1 MSSARATVLLLCA
14 FTIVGCH
21 KKPLAAADAGAA
33 PDNGDAGA
41 SSEAGA
47 AEAGAASDDGGGE
60 AGAAADGG
68 DDGGDDG
75 GGATDNGDDGGGAE
89 GGSTTV
95 VRGAGFAGS
104 FNCFGVL
111 NLHQT
116 GTTVAGD
123 GSSRAGNKVHSVD
136 ITCNARGDKCT
147 GIINHFTSNNGAPP
161 KPAGKGKISFRAVN
175 GGLEY
180 TETSGSGFCAR
191 R

>member
-14 FTIVGCH
+14 FAIVGCH
-21 KKPLAAADAGAA
+21 KKPPPVAEAGA

-60 AGAAADGG
+60 AGAIADAG
-68 DDGGDDG
+68 DDGGDD
-75 GGATDNGDDGGGAE
+75 GGATDNGDDGGGE

-95 VRGAGFAGS
+95 TKGGAGFAGS

-111 NLHQT
+111 NLTQT
-116 GTTVAGD
+116 NTTVAGS

-136 ITCNARGDKCT
+136 LTCNARGDKCT

-161 KPAGKGKISFRAVN
+161 KPNGKGKITFRAVN